1 MNQAM
6 ASLNDENFRRVLAN
20 NPIVYAA
27 YQCHRHG
34 DCSEVEFL
42 KMAVVALA
50 DQNAALLSRVTDQ
63 FRRLPP
69 PPFPPVGYSPR
80 PKMS

>member
-1 MNQAM
+1 MNQVM

-27 YQCHRHG
+27 YQCHRRG

-42 KMAVVALA
+42 KMAVVALSG
-50 DQNAALLSRVTDQ
+50 QNAAMLLRETQ
-63 FRRLPP
+63 RLQTSPGR
-69 PPFPPVGYSPR
+69 PFPPVGHSPR
-80 PKMS
+80 PKVS